1 MNRCVVLDAGAMSAL
16 AGRPTRRN
24 LEVRAAL
31 RAAVRLDR
39 DVLVPAVILAEL
51 YRGPGH
57 NQLVDAC
64 LSRETGIGVRD
75 TDRPMARL
83 VGGVLAA
90 ASADTQ
96 HLADAHVVATAVD
109 LGGGIAL
116 TTDPED
122 IGRLAAAYR
131 NVTVVG
137 LP

>member
-1 MNRCVVLDAGAMSAL
+1 MARWRALEQELVADSRTRGGA
-16 AGRPTRRN
+16 
-24 LEVRAAL
+24 LEVAGSARRL
-31 RAAVRLDR
+31 R
-39 DVLVPAVILAEL
+39 
-51 YRGPGH
+51 H
-57 NQLVDAC
+57 
-64 LSRETGIGVRD
+64 
-75 TDRPMARL
+75 
-83 VGGVLAA
+83 VG
-90 ASADTQ
+90 ADTQ